1 MPVLRRTD
9 AASILNLPVVTQP
22 QTTYY
27 STMMYPTYHIIHY
40 RAVICRTQFYD
51 HISDTADQVNDDC
64 HLILLEEWVY
74 TELRAKAVPDHQDM
88 ESNQKKKKKMLIIKL
103 ERTALTKTTQQSSP
117 RPLFPPS
124 LPDDVLSWA
133 PNTIYIP
140 RSSSFTPFLLTFFH
154 PLSVNLQLH
163 RGPTRSTSVHY
174 HVIFLISNSKSG
186 GDNSRNCTFFVLI
199 NTQKKNLCAY
209 VYIHTPIICNKDN
222 YLK

>member
-88 ESNQKKKKKMLIIKL
+88 ESNQKKKKRCLSLSWKGQPWLKPHSRARHAPSSHLVSLMMFSAELP
-103 ERTALTKTTQQSSP
+103 TQFIYLGPLRSPPFSSP
-117 RPLFPPS
+117 SSTPY
-124 LPDDVLSWA
+124 LS
-133 PNTIYIP
+133 I
-140 RSSSFTPFLLTFFH
+140 SSSTEAQPDLLLFIIMWFSLFLTQNLEGTTAEIVPFLF
-154 PLSVNLQLH
+154 
-163 RGPTRSTSVHY
+163 
-174 HVIFLISNSKSG
+174 
-186 GDNSRNCTFFVLI
+186 
-199 NTQKKNLCAY
+199 
-209 VYIHTPIICNKDN
+209 
-222 YLK
+222 